1 MGAATSAFGKLT
13 NLSMPEM
20 ITAKLR
26 AAIADGIL
34 AEGQQLVEPEVA
46 AGFGV
51 SRGTVRE
58 AMQRLVQ
65 EGLLTSFAH
74 RGVFVAEIS
83 PDDIVDIYNA
93 RRAIET
99 SAALN
104 LASSPDS
111 TVLDSLRKEYM
122 TMARSVDTG
131 DSAELTRAD
140 QRFHEILV
148 ASLRNGRL
156 ERMSET
162 FLVQTRQC
170 IARLEGKYAL
180 PHEAVD
186 EHLDIISAIESGD
199 SSEVLLSIN
208 RHMDGAIAL
217 LTAPTQV

>member
-1 MGAATSAFGKLT
+1 MGAATPAFGKLT

-26 AAIADGIL
+26 AAIADGVL
-34 AEGQQLVEPEVA
+34 ADGQQLVEPEVA

-74 RGVFVAEIS
+74 RGVFVTEIS

-148 ASLRNGRL
+148 ASLRNSRL

-217 LTAPTQV
+217 LTAPTPV